1 MEFEEVSLL
10 RQSEKGSCHCTVR
23 LVYEKSGGKFY
34 VWKSMSGERHIYSV
48 LQECVHACLP
58 KLYDVTIADG
68 TTTVIEE
75 YVEGRSLGMVKLS
88 AKQFRCVVGDLC
100 SVLEYLHGKGIIHR
114 DIKPSNII
122 YKEDGHICLID
133 FDAARMPKDDLEQDT
148 RLLGTRGY
156 APPEQYGFSQ
166 TDARADIYSMG
177 VMLAQLMEG
186 QIYRRR
192 YRRVVKKCMNLN
204 PDKRYQTVRQV
215 RRAFFPAKRNAC
227 FILVLALPVC
237 MFWND
242 IETLSKKMV
251 APAVSEVSEILYD
264 GDSVYGYLGMQV
276 EDIADERGEEGAYP
290 HYSEES
296 GGVYSYPG
304 IQFEYNIYRGVYRIL
319 LDSAGCTYEGYALN
333 QNRDKLIEMLGNPS
347 GEGWV
352 KQSDSYVEKTETYY
366 MEYLDFADGID
377 VGFYLSSPEEQAF
390 MVLIW

>member
-1 MEFEEVSLL
+1 
-10 RQSEKGSCHCTVR
+10 
-23 LVYEKSGGKFY
+23 
-34 VWKSMSGERHIYSV
+34 MSGERHIYSV

-177 VMLAQLMEG
+177 VMLTQLMEG

-192 YRRVVKKCMNLN
+192 YRRVVKKMYE
-204 PDKRYQTVRQV
+204 P
-215 RRAFFPAKRNAC
+215 
-227 FILVLALPVC
+227 
-237 MFWND
+237 
-242 IETLSKKMV
+242 
-251 APAVSEVSEILYD
+251 
-264 GDSVYGYLGMQV
+264 
-276 EDIADERGEEGAYP
+276 
-290 HYSEES
+290 ES
-296 GGVYSYPG
+296 GQT
-304 IQFEYNIYRGVYRIL
+304 I
-319 LDSAGCTYEGYALN
+319 
-333 QNRDKLIEMLGNPS
+333 
-347 GEGWV
+347 
-352 KQSDSYVEKTETYY
+352 SDSPAGAEGFLSREAECMLYS
-366 MEYLDFADGID
+366 G
-377 VGFYLSSPEEQAF
+377 VGTASLH
-390 MVLIW
+390 VLE

>member
-1 MEFEEVSLL
+1 
-10 RQSEKGSCHCTVR
+10 
-23 LVYEKSGGKFY
+23 
-34 VWKSMSGERHIYSV
+34 MSGERHIYRV

-276 EDIADERGEEGAYP
+276 EDIADERGKRAHTLIIVRRAAVFIRILESNSSIIFTEG
-290 HYSEES
+290 
-296 GGVYSYPG
+296 
-304 IQFEYNIYRGVYRIL
+304 FYRIL

-352 KQSDSYVEKTETYY
+352 KQSDSYVEKIATYY